1 MILMEKK
8 LLELFKKKSLQKKNP
23 KEFRNEKVIKR
34 KGDKFYVKWKGYKN
48 LFSSWIDKK
57 DIV

>member
-34 KGDKFYVKWKGYKN
+34 KTKK
-48 LFSSWIDKK
+48 IDKK